1 MFEYI
6 RLKNFKSFGD
16 VTFDLTDKTGNAKK
30 LILIYGENGIGKS
43 NLISAFYMLLETL
56 KTMDVRDLFE
66 GILENSP
73 EKMTNE
79 GFLTF
84 LKSRFR
90 DIEALIKDNKMVGSK
105 DNLYMEF
112 GFELNGKRGKYIIE
126 TDDNQIVYERL
137 DYLLLKNRGIIF
149 EMSKSKKFINKKVFF
164 DELMIEDLKNLIN
177 KFWGKHSF
185 LAIINHDIGD
195 KAQDYYKNKIS
206 TNFIHVL
213 HFLNRVSC
221 DIKVGNKQ
229 ERGMLG
235 IPENY
240 LEDYDKGTISV
251 ADEEKLN
258 KTEKMLNSFF
268 TTTYKDIES
277 IYYNKDKVG
286 DKIKYRL
293 IIRKKIFGKVRD
305 IDFELES
312 TGTQSVIQLLP
323 YMLISVEG
331 SVAIIDEF
339 DIGIHDILVKNLL
352 ASLYKSIEGQLI
364 ITTHN
369 TFLMES
375 NLPKES
381 IYVIN
386 ELEDSNKEIE
396 CILKYDNK
404 IHPKT
409 NIRNQYIHGKYKGI
423 PEEIEIDFNKLVE
436 MI

>member
-6 RLKNFKSFGD
+6 KLKNFKSFGD
-16 VTFDLTDKTGNAKK
+16 VTFDLTDKSGNEKK
-30 LILIYGENGIGKS
+30 LILIFGENGIGKS
-43 NLISAFYMLLETL
+43 NLTSAFYMLLETL
-56 KTMDVRDLFE
+56 RTMDVRDLFE
-66 GILENSP
+66 NILENNP

-79 GFLTF
+79 SFLSF
-84 LKSRFR
+84 LKSNFR
-90 DIEALIKDNKMVGSK
+90 DIEALIKENKMVESK

-112 GFELNGKRGKYIIE
+112 GFKINAKKGKYIIE
-126 TDDNQIVYERL
+126 TDNNQIVYERL
-137 DYLLLKNRGIIF
+137 DYLLLKNRGIMF
-149 EMSKSKKFINKKVFF
+149 EMNKSKKFMNQKVFF
-164 DELMIEDLKNLIN
+164 DELVIEDLKSLIN

-185 LAIINHDIGD
+185 LAIINHEISD
-195 KAQDYYKNKIS
+195 KAQDYYEDKMS
-206 TNFIHVL
+206 DNFIRVL
-213 HFLNRVSC
+213 HFLKRVSC

-229 ERGMLG
+229 ERGVLG

-240 LEDYDKGTISV
+240 LEDYDKGTIDI
-251 ADEEKLN
+251 ADEDKLN
-258 KTEKMLNSFF
+258 KTEKMLNLFF

-277 IYYNKDKVG
+277 VYYNRDKIG

-293 IIRKKIFGKVRD
+293 IIRKKIFGEIRD

-331 SVAIIDEF
+331 SVVVIDEF

-352 ASLYKSIEGQLI
+352 TSLYKSIKGQLI

-375 NLPKES
+375 NIPKES

-404 IHPKT
+404 IHPNT

-423 PEEIEIDFNKLVE
+423 PDEIEIDFNKL
-436 MI
+436 IKLI